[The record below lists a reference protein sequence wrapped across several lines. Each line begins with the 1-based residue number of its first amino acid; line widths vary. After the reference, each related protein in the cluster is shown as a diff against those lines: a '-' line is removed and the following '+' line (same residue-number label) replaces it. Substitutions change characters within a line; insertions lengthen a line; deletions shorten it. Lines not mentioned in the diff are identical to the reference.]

1 MQKTVIF
8 DLGNVLIKW
17 EPDTILQR
25 FTPDPLEREQYRTV
39 FFSQTWLALDAG
51 LIQYENA
58 LKLFSLLLS
67 KPLSEM
73 ERFMQ
78 VVRESFEP
86 LPLAVDLLHDL
97 AKQNVDLI
105 CISNMPLHAYAYL
118 KQRYDYWH
126 LFRGI
131 VISAEVQ
138 LLKPHLGI
146 FQQTIKQY
154 QLDPNRTLFIDDSPA
169 NIEAAQTCGIHGVC
183 YQNDQTGIEQVYRFL
198 AQK

>member
-8 DLGNVLIKW
+8 DLGNVLVKW
-17 EPDTILQR
+17 DPDMILQR
-25 FTPDPLEREQYRTV
+25 FTPDPLEREQYRAV
-39 FFSQTWLALDAG
+39 FFSQTWLAMDAG
-51 LIQYENA
+51 LIEYDNA
-58 LKLFSLLLS
+58 LKLFSLLLN

-78 VVRESFEP
+78 IVRESLEP
-86 LPLAVDLLHDL
+86 LPLALDLLHDL

-118 KQRYDYWH
+118 RKRYDYWH

-146 FQQTIKQY
+146 FQQTIEQY
-154 QLDPNRTLFIDDSPA
+154 QLDPNHTLFIDDSPA
-169 NIEAAQTCGIHGVC
+169 NIEAAQKCGISGVC
-183 YQNDQTGIEQVYRFL
+183 YQNDQTGIEQVYQFL
-198 AQK
+198 AQN